1 MLSFNYII
9 NKGDF
14 MELTK
19 DFLKMVNDEN
29 INICEELKEA
39 IKNNILSIKTM
50 YLSIHKYKN
59 IPKYV
64 KLFYKIDNNKSKIA
78 TMFKIDS
85 KLVELNSDIDNTIYS
100 KEALLFLELFRLNKS
115 IKKQRVIEEHLK
127 KEFDYK
133 IDSSSSIENIKPYT
147 NNKFIPLRDISTSL
161 SKINRF
167 DIKLNSFLKKMDNT
181 NICILTNGKVEI
193 NMGCFE
199 DLIELLKVEFAD
211 RKEIDIAIGILKSN
225 YQRLILLNEFN

>member
-1 MLSFNYII
+1 MLLFNYTI

-14 MELTK
+14 MGLTK

-64 KLFYKIDNNKSKIA
+64 KLFYKIDSNKSKIG

-85 KLVELNSDIDNTIYS
+85 KLVDLDNSQDNIIYS

-127 KEFDYK
+127 KEFDYN
-133 IDSSSSIENIKPYT
+133 IVNNSINGNIEQYT
-147 NNKFIPLRDISTSL
+147 NDRFIALRDISTSL
-161 SKINRF
+161 SKVNRF
-167 DIKLNSFLKKMDNT
+167 DIKLNGFLKKLDNT
-181 NICILTNGKVEI
+181 NICILNNGKVEI
-193 NMGCFE
+193 NMRYFE

-211 RKEIDIAIGILKSN
+211 RKEINIAIGVLKSN
-225 YQRLILLNEFN
+225 YQRLKLLDSLN